1 MTGYAVEDIL
11 NQAVKEGA
19 LGSVRKPFEISEI
32 KGIVD
37 KITTERK
44 EPLNI
49 LVIDDDPAVLNFLIN
64 S

>member
-49 LVIDDDPAVLNFLIN
+49 LVIDDDLLCLIF
-64 S
+64 